1 VVTAVFIS
9 CSCMQQG
16 ESYIT
21 YPTCYFRSLMQVE
34 GRLASVNDR
43 IQVQA
48 CCTLT
53 CVRNCKTPAHL
64 VHLGTLSQPIPPV
77 LGG

>member
-1 VVTAVFIS
+1 
-9 CSCMQQG
+9 MQG

-34 GRLASVNDR
+34 GRLASVTDR

-48 CCTLT
+48 C
-53 CVRNCKTPAHL
+53 
-64 VHLGTLSQPIPPV
+64 
-77 LGG
+77 